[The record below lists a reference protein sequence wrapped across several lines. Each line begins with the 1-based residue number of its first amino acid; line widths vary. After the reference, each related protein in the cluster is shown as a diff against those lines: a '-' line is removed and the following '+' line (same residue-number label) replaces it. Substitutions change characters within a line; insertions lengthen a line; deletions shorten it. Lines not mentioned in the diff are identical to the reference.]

1 MVQSIEASLAQLLGY
16 TSQQSAEASAAEL
29 LALVQ
34 QFNAA
39 GGVLPFGRS
48 ATKVVTHPA
57 ASALRQAQADYVLG
71 GPDINAAIAAAG
83 AGKVELTEGD
93 FDIASPVLGAATTT
107 LKGQGWATVLT
118 AIANLNDYM
127 IHGSAVADFFVSAM
141 KLDGNKANQSSPA
154 NKYVV
159 FLDNCD
165 RARVEDL
172 WVADACH
179 MAVRVDNGSDEARV
193 ERNRITGATSDGIK
207 VIGSSGVHIIRNY
220 VEAADDAIALTA
232 SNSDVLGGLIQ
243 RNTVKGARG
252 IKLNVVDNTS
262 GYIYDVEISGNRVF
276 DVTNTYSIVLLVTT
290 STGATGKIVGTTIMG
305 NRIYNTKST
314 AIQTFENV
322 EILNVIANIIRGH
335 SGDNAGGISLSG
347 VIDGLVELNQIYDIG
362 IYQAIN
368 VGYYTGTTGPCADV
382 RVADNL
388 VDSLGTAKGINIANG
403 AVDTDLGPNTLKNVT
418 TPISDAGTR
427 TRRAA
432 RKENSGTSSG
442 TGAQQTIAHGL
453 AETPTR
459 VYLSN
464 IEAAANAYQSAPADA
479 TNIYILAG
487 SGLDYV
493 WKAEVV

>member
-1 MVQSIEASLAQLLGY
+1 MP
-16 TSQQSAEASAAEL
+16 T
-29 LALVQ
+29 
-34 QFNAA
+34 
-39 GGVLPFGRS
+39 GRG

-57 ASALRQAQADYVLG
+57 ASDIRQAQADYAGG

-93 FDIASPVLGAATTT
+93 FGIASPVLGAANVT
-107 LKGQGWATVLT
+107 LEGQNWASALT
-118 AIANLNDYM
+118 AGVNLNNYM

-141 KLDGNKANQSSPA
+141 KLDGNKANQSAPA
-154 NKYVV
+154 NKYAV
-159 FLDNCD
+159 FFDNCD
-165 RARVEDL
+165 RSRVEDL
-172 WVADACH
+172 WVADACS
-179 MAVRVDNGSDEARV
+179 MAVRIDNGSDEARV
-193 ERNRITGATSDGIK
+193 ERNRITGAASDGIK

-220 VEAADDAIALTA
+220 AESDDDAIALTA
-232 SNSDVLGGLIQ
+232 SNSDVVGGLIQ

-290 STGATGKIVGTTIMG
+290 STGTTGKIVGTTIMA

-347 VIDGLVELNQIYDIG
+347 VTDGLVELNQVYDIG

-368 VGYYTGTTGPCADV
+368 VGYYTGTVGPCADV
-382 RVADNL
+382 CVAHNL

-403 AVDTDLGPNTLKNVT
+403 AVDTYLGPNTLKNVT
-418 TPISDAGTR
+418 TPIS
-427 TRRAA
+427 
-432 RKENSGTSSG
+432 
-442 TGAQQTIAHGL
+442 
-453 AETPTR
+453 
-459 VYLSN
+459 Y
-464 IEAAANAYQSAPADA
+464 
-479 TNIYILAG
+479 
-487 SGLDYV
+487 
-493 WKAEVV
+493 